1 MELTKISLT
10 RFGLTALAAL
20 IVSACG
26 SSGGGSG
33 SDNQPQQNNASNNT
47 QISQQT
53 NKTSDNKTSDNK
65 TSDNK
70 TSDNKTSDN
79 KASDNKTSD
88 NKTSD
93 NKTSDNKTSDNKT
106 SDNKTSDNKT
116 SDNKTSDNKTS
127 DNKASD
133 NKTSDNKTSDNKT
146 SDNKTSDNKTSD
158 NKTSDNKTS
167 DNKTSD
173 NKASDNQP
181 QLERNE
187 TGAAIV
193 TSESYDNVNAQATTL
208 NHYDTTSI
216 NVDGVDIIIGLS
228 NIDIKDWTATIVE
241 GRKLEV
247 CCGRY
252 SDTRFGV
259 SDSLNENSNG
269 YMFYNGN
276 PTQNMPT
283 SGGATYSG
291 DTIISVRNVYGLEPK
306 EYHRGSSE
314 FNVDFGNKTLE
325 GSLNIPNRNLQPV
338 KVEINAQI
346 SGNSF
351 TGTTDSTTLSNG
363 QVEGKFYGNNAKEMA
378 GLAQGNDQ
386 SWNAAFGAAK
396 Q

>member
-10 RFGLTALAAL
+10 RFGLAALAAL

-26 SSGGGSG
+26 SSGGGN

-47 QISQQT
+47 QT

-65 TSDNK
+65 SSN
-70 TSDNKTSDN
+70 
-79 KASDNKTSD
+79 
-88 NKTSD
+88 
-93 NKTSDNKTSDNKT
+93 
-106 SDNKTSDNKT
+106 
-116 SDNKTSDNKTS
+116 
-127 DNKASD
+127 
-133 NKTSDNKTSDNKT
+133 
-146 SDNKTSDNKTSD
+146 
-158 NKTSDNKTS
+158 
-167 DNKTSD
+167 
-173 NKASDNQP
+173 NQL
-181 QLERNE
+181 QQERNE
-187 TGAAIV
+187 KGTAIV
-193 TSESYDNVNAQATTL
+193 ISGSDDNVKSSASTL
-208 NHYDTTSI
+208 NHYNTTSI
-216 NVDGVDIIIGLS
+216 NVDEVDIIIGFPDP
-228 NIDIKDWTATIVE
+228 DIPDWTSTIVE
-241 GRKLEV
+241 ERKLNV

-252 SDTRFGV
+252 SDIRFGV
-259 SDSLNENSNG
+259 SDSLNESSNG

-283 SGGATYSG
+283 SGTATYSG
-291 DTIISVRNVYGLEPK
+291 DAIISAENIYGLDPE
-306 EYHRGSSE
+306 EDYYHGSSK

-351 TGTTDSTTLSNG
+351 TGTTDSTRLSNG

-378 GLAQGNDQ
+378 GLAQSNDQ

>member
-20 IVSACG
+20 IISACG
-26 SSGGGSG
+26 SGSG
-33 SDNQPQQNNASNNT
+33 SSSNNPPQQNNASNNT
-47 QISQQT
+47 QTSQQI
-53 NKTSDNKTSDNK
+53 NKPSDNKP
-65 TSDNK
+65 
-70 TSDNKTSDN
+70 
-79 KASDNKTSD
+79 SDNKTSD

-106 SDNKTSDNKT
+106 SDNKPSN
-116 SDNKTSDNKTS
+116 
-127 DNKASD
+127 NKA
-133 NKTSDNKTSDNKT
+133 
-146 SDNKTSDNKTSD
+146 
-158 NKTSDNKTS
+158 SDNKTS

-181 QLERNE
+181 QLERNK
-187 TGAAIV
+187 TGEAIV
-193 TSESYDNVNAQATTL
+193 ISKVDDNVRTATL
-208 NHYDTTSI
+208 NLYDTTSI
-216 NVDGVDIIIGLS
+216 NVDGVDIIIGLPD
-228 NIDIKDWTATIVE
+228 IDIQDWTATIVE